1 MTRPTE
7 PRCVDLIVVWC
18 CRVRDDELLEKL
30 RRGDTSKLNYF
41 INKPPRWNDQ
51 VTNHNWPTV
60 VRIHVPAGCFM
71 CIGQCR

>member
-1 MTRPTE
+1 
-7 PRCVDLIVVWC
+7 LIGVLS

-51 VTNHNWPTV
+51 VTNHHLAH
-60 VRIHVPAGCFM
+60 VR
-71 CIGQCR
+71 